1 MACNPTLFLIILYFI
16 FNNTNADIGVSET
29 TTIMSE
35 NSTTVSCNFLSDIIY
50 IFDTIILFLKN
61 QYSFRLHRRWKF
73 VPSIWL

>member
-35 NSTTVSCNFLSDIIY
+35 NSTTDSCNFLSDIIY
-50 IFDTIILFLKN
+50 I
-61 QYSFRLHRRWKF
+61 
-73 VPSIWL
+73 